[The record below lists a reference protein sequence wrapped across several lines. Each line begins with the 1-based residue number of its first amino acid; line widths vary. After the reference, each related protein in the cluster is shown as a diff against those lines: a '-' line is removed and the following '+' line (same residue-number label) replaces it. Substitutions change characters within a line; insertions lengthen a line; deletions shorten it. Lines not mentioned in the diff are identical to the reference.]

1 MNLELMLLKT
11 DNVLNG
17 LQEHGSS
24 VNSISQIMTA
34 RVKTPVISDGID
46 IWHTS
51 LDSKTV
57 ELYGG
62 VNEDGGHRFK
72 IDHEFDISMLV
83 NANIIRN
90 RTLHFPDSTVYDNS
104 HGTEFIVILRSDIRW
119 YCNFAIR
126 ADKYASVREQLAKG
140 KLEKTEL
147 ENAGGFKIRRLLGP
161 ADIVS
166 HDGWLELAVG
176 KNNSSEQDYALA
188 RDLLS
193 GYVKE
198 AKERGCFRIEYRHIP
213 GIPTEQGGMGFFGFF
228 VWAYPTY
235 AAQVWYIEDS
245 IPLKSSV
252 CAGAS
257 LVGIN
262 GKFIRVGNSFAEG
275 YHAQQLSSEPS
286 DLSPQTLRG
295 TSDVTEQNLGRML
308 FDRAA
313 RRYNTIGNYLLRLTG
328 KGTGQ

>member
-1 MNLELMLLKT
+1 
-11 DNVLNG
+11 
-17 LQEHGSS
+17 
-24 VNSISQIMTA
+24 
-34 RVKTPVISDGID
+34 
-46 IWHTS
+46 
-51 LDSKTV
+51 
-57 ELYGG
+57 
-62 VNEDGGHRFK
+62 
-72 IDHEFDISMLV
+72 MLV

-90 RTLHFPDSTVYDNS
+90 KAVRFPDSTVYDNS
-104 HGTEFIVILRSDIRW
+104 HGTEFIVILCSDIRW
-119 YCNFAIR
+119 HCNFAIR

-147 ENAGGFKIRRLLGP
+147 ENAGGFKIGGLLGP

-188 RDLLS
+188 RNLLS

-198 AKERGCFRIEYRHIP
+198 AKERGCFRMERLHNP

-228 VWAYPTY
+228 VWTYPTY
-235 AAQVWYIEDS
+235 AEQVWYIEDS
-245 IPLKSSV
+245 IPLKSIV
-252 CAGAS
+252 RAGAS

-262 GKFIRVGNSFAEG
+262 GKFLRIGDSFAEG
-275 YHAQQLSSEPS
+275 YYHAQQLSGESS

-295 TSDVTEQNLGRML
+295 ASDVTEQNLGRML

-313 RRYNTIGNYLLRLTG
+313 RLYNAIGNYRLRLTG
-328 KGTGQ
+328 KGRRQ

>member
-46 IWHTS
+46 IWYAS
-51 LDSKTV
+51 LDSKTI

-90 RTLHFPDSTVYDNS
+90 KAVRFPDSTVYDNS
-104 HGTEFIVILRSDIRW
+104 HGTEFIVILCSDIRW
-119 YCNFAIR
+119 HCNFAIR

-147 ENAGGFKIRRLLGP
+147 ENAGG
-161 ADIVS
+161 
-166 HDGWLELAVG
+166 

-188 RDLLS
+188 RNLLS

-198 AKERGCFRIEYRHIP
+198 AKERGCFRMERLHNP

-228 VWAYPTY
+228 VWTYPTY
-235 AAQVWYIEDS
+235 
-245 IPLKSSV
+245 
-252 CAGAS
+252 
-257 LVGIN
+257 
-262 GKFIRVGNSFAEG
+262 
-275 YHAQQLSSEPS
+275 
-286 DLSPQTLRG
+286 
-295 TSDVTEQNLGRML
+295 
-308 FDRAA
+308 
-313 RRYNTIGNYLLRLTG
+313 
-328 KGTGQ
+328 